1 MTNKRKYGERTLEVH
16 AGEERADPVT
26 GARATPIYYT
36 SSYAFESAEKAKKL
50 YALEEEGHIY
60 TRISNPTTEVLEKRV
75 AAIENGV
82 GALAQ
87 STGMSA
93 ILLAILNIANAGD
106 EIVAS
111 NNLYGGTY
119 TLFKNTMVNWGIK
132 VNFVDTHD
140 LDAYREAINDKT
152 KAIYCESVGNPQLDI
167 PDFEAIAEIAH
178 ENGIPLI
185 VDNTSAITMVR
196 PIDYGA
202 DIVVHSAT
210 KFLSGTGTSM
220 GGIIVDGGNFDW
232 TNGKFPQFTEP
243 DESYHGFFYSGI
255 TPSATGGQPVQLY
268 YMNKDG
274 NRGSDSTVVLMTVA
288 VAYKFVLVVMG
299 LGILLFW
306 LNPLR
311 QELGNYFPLYLLG
324 LALNVILVI
333 LILGVMLFP
342 KVILKL
348 ALLFEGL
355 FIRLKIWKPSEK
367 REEKI
372 NGFIDSYQ
380 QAVTWL
386 KDHKGS
392 LLVVI
397 FVTFLQ
403 RCSVFVLTYM
413 VYLGFGL
420 QGSGAMKVIL
430 LQAAVYI
437 AVDMLP
443 LPGAQGITELMYQ
456 AVFVHVFTGA
466 YLIPSMLVSRG
477 INFYFLLIVSLA
489 IVLINRFVFD
499 RRKTVKTVR
508 A

>member
-1 MTNKRKYGERTLEVH
+1 MSMKKRVLQIALFLVIMLLTF
-16 AGEERADPVT
+16 
-26 GARATPIYYT
+26 
-36 SSYAFESAEKAKKL
+36 YALFSGRDLSEIVQAIMNMSFWYLVPAIALAVFFVSAEGFMIWYLLRSMKAQKDGYK
-50 YALEEEGHIY
+50 
-60 TRISNPTTEVLEKRV
+60 
-75 AAIENGV
+75 
-82 GALAQ
+82 
-87 STGMSA
+87 
-93 ILLAILNIANAGD
+93 
-106 EIVAS
+106 AS
-111 NNLYGGTY
+111 SLPRCIQYS
-119 TLFKNTMVNWGIK
+119 FI
-132 VNFVDTHD
+132 
-140 LDAYREAINDKT
+140 
-152 KAIYCESVGNPQLDI
+152 
-167 PDFEAIAEIAH
+167 
-178 ENGIPLI
+178 
-185 VDNTSAITMVR
+185 
-196 PIDYGA
+196 
-202 DIVVHSAT
+202 
-210 KFLSGTGTSM
+210 
-220 GGIIVDGGNFDW
+220 
-232 TNGKFPQFTEP
+232 
-243 DESYHGFFYSGI
+243 GFFYSGI

-288 VAYKFVLVVMG
+288 VAYKFILVIMG

-311 QELGNYFPLYLLG
+311 QELGNYFLLYLLG

-342 KVILKL
+342 KVILKA

-355 FIRLKIWKPSEK
+355 FIRLKIWKPSDK

-372 NGFIDSYQ
+372 NAFIDSYQ
-380 QAVTWL
+380 QAVAWL
-386 KDHKGS
+386 KGHKGS
-392 LLVVI
+392 LLVVL

-420 QGSGAMKVIL
+420 EGSSAMKVIL

-456 AVFVHVFTGA
+456 TVFVHVFTGA

-477 INFYFLLIVSLA
+477 INFYFLLIVSLG

-499 RRKTVKTVR
+499 RRKTAKAVR

>member
-1 MTNKRKYGERTLEVH
+1 MSMKKRVLQIALFLAIMLLTFYALFSGRDLSEI
-16 AGEERADPVT
+16 GRAIMSMSFWYLVPAIALAV
-26 GARATPIYYT
+26 
-36 SSYAFESAEKAKKL
+36 FFVSAEGFMIWYLLRSMKAQKDGYK
-50 YALEEEGHIY
+50 
-60 TRISNPTTEVLEKRV
+60 
-75 AAIENGV
+75 
-82 GALAQ
+82 
-87 STGMSA
+87 
-93 ILLAILNIANAGD
+93 
-106 EIVAS
+106 AS
-111 NNLYGGTY
+111 SLPRCIQYS
-119 TLFKNTMVNWGIK
+119 FI
-132 VNFVDTHD
+132 
-140 LDAYREAINDKT
+140 
-152 KAIYCESVGNPQLDI
+152 
-167 PDFEAIAEIAH
+167 
-178 ENGIPLI
+178 
-185 VDNTSAITMVR
+185 
-196 PIDYGA
+196 
-202 DIVVHSAT
+202 
-210 KFLSGTGTSM
+210 
-220 GGIIVDGGNFDW
+220 
-232 TNGKFPQFTEP
+232 
-243 DESYHGFFYSGI
+243 GFFYSGI

-311 QELGNYFPLYLLG
+311 QELGNYFLLYLLG

-342 KVILKL
+342 KVILKA

-355 FIRLKIWKPSEK
+355 FIRLKIWKPSDK

-372 NGFIDSYQ
+372 NAFIDSYQ
-380 QAVTWL
+380 QAVAWL
-386 KDHKGS
+386 KGHKGS
-392 LLVVI
+392 LLLVVL

-420 QGSGAMKVIL
+420 EGSSAMKVIL

-443 LPGAQGITELMYQ
+443 LPGAQGITELIYQ
-456 AVFVHVFTGA
+456 TVFVHVFTGA

-477 INFYFLLIVSLA
+477 INFYFLLIVSLG

-499 RRKTVKTVR
+499 RRKTAKAVR

>member
-1 MTNKRKYGERTLEVH
+1 MSMKKRVLQIALFLAVMLLT
-16 AGEERADPVT
+16 
-26 GARATPIYYT
+26 
-36 SSYAFESAEKAKKL
+36 F
-50 YALEEEGHIY
+50 YALFSGRDLSEIG
-60 TRISNPTTEVLEKRV
+60 L
-75 AAIENGV
+75 AIMSMSFWYLIPSI
-82 GALAQ
+82 ALAVFFVCAE
-87 STGMSA
+87 GFM
-93 ILLAILNIANAGD
+93 IWYLLRSMKAQKEGYK
-106 EIVAS
+106 AS
-111 NNLYGGTY
+111 SLPRCIQYS
-119 TLFKNTMVNWGIK
+119 FI
-132 VNFVDTHD
+132 
-140 LDAYREAINDKT
+140 
-152 KAIYCESVGNPQLDI
+152 
-167 PDFEAIAEIAH
+167 
-178 ENGIPLI
+178 
-185 VDNTSAITMVR
+185 
-196 PIDYGA
+196 
-202 DIVVHSAT
+202 
-210 KFLSGTGTSM
+210 
-220 GGIIVDGGNFDW
+220 
-232 TNGKFPQFTEP
+232 
-243 DESYHGFFYSGI
+243 GFFYSGI

-306 LNPLR
+306 MHPLR
-311 QELGNYFPLYLLG
+311 QELGSYFPLYLLG

-355 FIRLKIWKPSEK
+355 FIRLKIWKSSEK

-397 FVTFLQ
+397 FVTF
-403 RCSVFVLTYM
+403 
-413 VYLGFGL
+413 YLGFGL

-477 INFYFLLIVSLA
+477 INFYFLLIVSLV
-489 IVLINRFVFD
+489 IVLVNRFVFD
-499 RRKTVKTVR
+499 RKKTAKAVR
-508 A
+508 I

>member
-1 MTNKRKYGERTLEVH
+1 MSMKKRMLQIALFLVIMLLTFYALFSGRDLSEI
-16 AGEERADPVT
+16 GRAIMSMSFWYLVPAIALAV
-26 GARATPIYYT
+26 
-36 SSYAFESAEKAKKL
+36 FFVSAEGFMIWYLLRSMKAQKDGYK
-50 YALEEEGHIY
+50 
-60 TRISNPTTEVLEKRV
+60 
-75 AAIENGV
+75 
-82 GALAQ
+82 
-87 STGMSA
+87 
-93 ILLAILNIANAGD
+93 
-106 EIVAS
+106 AS
-111 NNLYGGTY
+111 SLPRCIQYS
-119 TLFKNTMVNWGIK
+119 FI
-132 VNFVDTHD
+132 
-140 LDAYREAINDKT
+140 
-152 KAIYCESVGNPQLDI
+152 
-167 PDFEAIAEIAH
+167 
-178 ENGIPLI
+178 
-185 VDNTSAITMVR
+185 
-196 PIDYGA
+196 
-202 DIVVHSAT
+202 
-210 KFLSGTGTSM
+210 
-220 GGIIVDGGNFDW
+220 
-232 TNGKFPQFTEP
+232 
-243 DESYHGFFYSGI
+243 GFFYSGI

-288 VAYKFVLVVMG
+288 VAYKFILVIMG

-311 QELGNYFPLYLLG
+311 QELGNYFLLYLLG

-342 KVILKL
+342 KVILKA

-355 FIRLKIWKPSEK
+355 FIRLKIWKPSDK

-372 NGFIDSYQ
+372 NAFIDSYQ
-380 QAVTWL
+380 QAVAWL
-386 KDHKGS
+386 KGHKGS
-392 LLVVI
+392 LLVVL

-420 QGSGAMKVIL
+420 EGSSAMKVIL

-456 AVFVHVFTGA
+456 TVFVHVFTGA

-477 INFYFLLIVSLA
+477 INFYFLLIVSLG

-499 RRKTVKTVR
+499 RRKTAKAVR

>member
-1 MTNKRKYGERTLEVH
+1 MSMKKRVLQIALFLAIMLLTFYALFSGRDLSEI
-16 AGEERADPVT
+16 GRAIMSMSFWYLVPAIALAV
-26 GARATPIYYT
+26 
-36 SSYAFESAEKAKKL
+36 FFVSAEGFMIWYLLRSMKAQKDGYK
-50 YALEEEGHIY
+50 
-60 TRISNPTTEVLEKRV
+60 
-75 AAIENGV
+75 
-82 GALAQ
+82 
-87 STGMSA
+87 
-93 ILLAILNIANAGD
+93 
-106 EIVAS
+106 AS
-111 NNLYGGTY
+111 SLPRCIQYS
-119 TLFKNTMVNWGIK
+119 FI
-132 VNFVDTHD
+132 
-140 LDAYREAINDKT
+140 
-152 KAIYCESVGNPQLDI
+152 
-167 PDFEAIAEIAH
+167 
-178 ENGIPLI
+178 
-185 VDNTSAITMVR
+185 
-196 PIDYGA
+196 
-202 DIVVHSAT
+202 
-210 KFLSGTGTSM
+210 
-220 GGIIVDGGNFDW
+220 
-232 TNGKFPQFTEP
+232 
-243 DESYHGFFYSGI
+243 GFFYSGI

-311 QELGNYFPLYLLG
+311 QELGNYFLLYLLG

-342 KVILKL
+342 KVILKA

-355 FIRLKIWKPSEK
+355 FIRLKIWKPSDK

-372 NGFIDSYQ
+372 NAFIDSYQ
-380 QAVTWL
+380 QAVAWL
-386 KDHKGS
+386 KGHKGS
-392 LLVVI
+392 LLVVL

-420 QGSGAMKVIL
+420 EGSSAMKVIL

-456 AVFVHVFTGA
+456 TVFVHVFTGA

-477 INFYFLLIVSLA
+477 INFYFLLIVSLG

-499 RRKTVKTVR
+499 RRKTAKAVR

>member
-1 MTNKRKYGERTLEVH
+1 MSMKKRALQIALFLVIMLLT
-16 AGEERADPVT
+16 
-26 GARATPIYYT
+26 
-36 SSYAFESAEKAKKL
+36 F
-50 YALEEEGHIY
+50 YALFSGRDLSEIGHALMNMSFWYLIPS
-60 TRISNPTTEVLEKRV
+60 I
-75 AAIENGV
+75 
-82 GALAQ
+82 ALAVFFVCAE
-87 STGMSA
+87 GFM
-93 ILLAILNIANAGD
+93 IWYLLRSMKAQKEGYK
-106 EIVAS
+106 AS
-111 NNLYGGTY
+111 SLLRCIQYS
-119 TLFKNTMVNWGIK
+119 FI
-132 VNFVDTHD
+132 
-140 LDAYREAINDKT
+140 
-152 KAIYCESVGNPQLDI
+152 
-167 PDFEAIAEIAH
+167 
-178 ENGIPLI
+178 
-185 VDNTSAITMVR
+185 
-196 PIDYGA
+196 
-202 DIVVHSAT
+202 
-210 KFLSGTGTSM
+210 
-220 GGIIVDGGNFDW
+220 
-232 TNGKFPQFTEP
+232 
-243 DESYHGFFYSGI
+243 GFFYSGI

-306 LNPLR
+306 MHPLR

-348 ALLFEGL
+348 ELLSEGL

-372 NGFIDSYQ
+372 NEFIDSYQ

-392 LLVVI
+392 LIVVI
-397 FVTFLQ
+397 SATFLQ

-420 QGSGAMKVIL
+420 QGAGAMKVIL

-489 IVLINRFVFD
+489 VVLVNRFVFD
-499 RRKTVKTVR
+499 RRKKVKAVR

>member
-1 MTNKRKYGERTLEVH
+1 MSMKKRMLQIALFLVIMLLTF
-16 AGEERADPVT
+16 
-26 GARATPIYYT
+26 
-36 SSYAFESAEKAKKL
+36 YALFSGRDLSEIVQAIMNMSFWYLVPAIALAVFFVSAEGFMIWYLLRSMKAQKDGYK
-50 YALEEEGHIY
+50 
-60 TRISNPTTEVLEKRV
+60 
-75 AAIENGV
+75 
-82 GALAQ
+82 
-87 STGMSA
+87 
-93 ILLAILNIANAGD
+93 
-106 EIVAS
+106 AS
-111 NNLYGGTY
+111 SLPRCIQYS
-119 TLFKNTMVNWGIK
+119 FI
-132 VNFVDTHD
+132 
-140 LDAYREAINDKT
+140 
-152 KAIYCESVGNPQLDI
+152 
-167 PDFEAIAEIAH
+167 
-178 ENGIPLI
+178 
-185 VDNTSAITMVR
+185 
-196 PIDYGA
+196 
-202 DIVVHSAT
+202 
-210 KFLSGTGTSM
+210 
-220 GGIIVDGGNFDW
+220 
-232 TNGKFPQFTEP
+232 
-243 DESYHGFFYSGI
+243 GFFYSGI

-288 VAYKFVLVVMG
+288 VAYKFILVIMG

-311 QELGNYFPLYLLG
+311 QELGNYFLLYLLG

-342 KVILKL
+342 KVILKA

-355 FIRLKIWKPSEK
+355 FIRLKIWKPSDK

-372 NGFIDSYQ
+372 NAFIDSYQ
-380 QAVTWL
+380 QAVAWL
-386 KDHKGS
+386 KGHKGS
-392 LLVVI
+392 LLVVL

-420 QGSGAMKVIL
+420 EGSSAMKVIL

-456 AVFVHVFTGA
+456 TVFVHVFTGA

-477 INFYFLLIVSLA
+477 INFYFLLIVSLG

-499 RRKTVKTVR
+499 RRKTAKAVR

>member
-1 MTNKRKYGERTLEVH
+1 MSMKKRALQIALFLAVMLLT
-16 AGEERADPVT
+16 
-26 GARATPIYYT
+26 
-36 SSYAFESAEKAKKL
+36 F
-50 YALEEEGHIY
+50 YALFSGRDLSEIGRALMGMSFWYLIPS
-60 TRISNPTTEVLEKRV
+60 I
-75 AAIENGV
+75 
-82 GALAQ
+82 ALAVFFVCAEGFMIWYLLRSMKAQ
-87 STGMSA
+87 KEGYKASTLPRCIQYSF
-93 ILLAILNIANAGD
+93 I
-106 EIVAS
+106 
-111 NNLYGGTY
+111 
-119 TLFKNTMVNWGIK
+119 
-132 VNFVDTHD
+132 
-140 LDAYREAINDKT
+140 
-152 KAIYCESVGNPQLDI
+152 
-167 PDFEAIAEIAH
+167 
-178 ENGIPLI
+178 
-185 VDNTSAITMVR
+185 
-196 PIDYGA
+196 
-202 DIVVHSAT
+202 
-210 KFLSGTGTSM
+210 
-220 GGIIVDGGNFDW
+220 
-232 TNGKFPQFTEP
+232 
-243 DESYHGFFYSGI
+243 GFFYSGI

-403 RCSVFVLTYM
+403 RCSVKDHKGSLLVVIFVTFLQRCSVFVLTYM
-413 VYLGFGL
+413 VYLGFGR
-420 QGSGAMKVIL
+420 VRPC
-430 LQAAVYI
+430 VYRSI
-437 AVDMLP
+437 PDS
-443 LPGAQGITELMYQ
+443 
-456 AVFVHVFTGA
+456 VHA
-466 YLIPSMLVSRG
+466 CQQRDK
-477 INFYFLLIVSLA
+477 FLLSS
-489 IVLINRFVFD
+489 D
-499 RRKTVKTVR
+499 RKSGDRSYKPVCI
-508 A
+508 

>member
-1 MTNKRKYGERTLEVH
+1 MSMKKRVLQIALFLAIMLLTFYALFSGRDLSEI
-16 AGEERADPVT
+16 GRAIMNMSFWYLVPAIALAV
-26 GARATPIYYT
+26 
-36 SSYAFESAEKAKKL
+36 FFVSAEGFMIWYLLRSMKAQKDGYK
-50 YALEEEGHIY
+50 
-60 TRISNPTTEVLEKRV
+60 
-75 AAIENGV
+75 
-82 GALAQ
+82 
-87 STGMSA
+87 
-93 ILLAILNIANAGD
+93 
-106 EIVAS
+106 AS
-111 NNLYGGTY
+111 SLPRCIQYS
-119 TLFKNTMVNWGIK
+119 FI
-132 VNFVDTHD
+132 
-140 LDAYREAINDKT
+140 
-152 KAIYCESVGNPQLDI
+152 
-167 PDFEAIAEIAH
+167 
-178 ENGIPLI
+178 
-185 VDNTSAITMVR
+185 
-196 PIDYGA
+196 
-202 DIVVHSAT
+202 
-210 KFLSGTGTSM
+210 
-220 GGIIVDGGNFDW
+220 
-232 TNGKFPQFTEP
+232 
-243 DESYHGFFYSGI
+243 GFFYSGI

-288 VAYKFVLVVMG
+288 VAYKFILVIMG

-311 QELGNYFPLYLLG
+311 QELGNYFLLYLLG

-342 KVILKL
+342 KVILKA

-355 FIRLKIWKPSEK
+355 FIRLKIWKPSDK

-372 NGFIDSYQ
+372 NAFIDSYQ
-380 QAVTWL
+380 QAVAWL
-386 KDHKGS
+386 KGHKGS
-392 LLVVI
+392 LLVVL

-420 QGSGAMKVIL
+420 EGSSAMKVIL

-456 AVFVHVFTGA
+456 TVFVHVFTGA

-477 INFYFLLIVSLA
+477 INFYFLLIVSLG

-499 RRKTVKTVR
+499 RRKTAKAVR